1 MDRRHEARRT
11 TGALLLAGGLAVLTA
26 CGNLTAGGIGE
37 ATVVMSGDAPDDGA
51 AGTAPQTAI
60 VSQPMS
66 IESWGLSSTDS
77 TSSGPAPT
85 DHDDAEG
92 QLEADLTVYLVS
104 ADGQLTP
111 VTDGEVEVRLD
122 LDGVEEPEIGSR
134 TVTATSY
141 SALRMVFTEIEAQV
155 EAGLIIDGQPVT
167 GLIDVEIDDVTL
179 TVEKALSLEVAD
191 GERVELL
198 IDLNAESWLLAV
210 DPVTNTVDAQTFA
223 DLVTVR
229 VR

>member
-1 MDRRHEARRT
+1 MDRRHEGRRT
-11 TGALLLAGGLAVLTA
+11 AGALLLAGGLAALTA

-37 ATVVMSGDAPDDGA
+37 ASVVMSGDAPDET
-51 AGTAPQTAI
+51 TAPQTAF
-60 VSQPMS
+60 VSQPAS
-66 IESWGLSSTDS
+66 IQSWQPTGIDLGSY
-77 TSSGPAPT
+77 GPATT
-85 DHDDAEG
+85 DHDDDDPEG
-92 QLEADLTVYLVS
+92 QLEADVTVYLVS
-104 ADGQLTP
+104 AAGELTS

-141 SALRMVFTEIEAQV
+141 TALRMVFTEIEAQV
-155 EAGLIIDGQPVT
+155 DAGLIIDGQPVT
-167 GLIDVEIDDVTL
+167 GPIDVEIEDLTL
-179 TVEKALSLEVAD
+179 TVEKALSLEVAE

-210 DPVTNTVDAQTFA
+210 DPETSTVDAQVFA

-229 VR
+229 IR

>member
-1 MDRRHEARRT
+1 MDRRHEARRI

-37 ATVVMSGDAPDDGA
+37 ASVVMSGDAPDES
-51 AGTAPQTAI
+51 TAPQTAI
-60 VSQPMS
+60 VSQPAS
-66 IESWGLSSTDS
+66 IQSWQPAGTDTS
-77 TSSGPAPT
+77 SSGPAPT

-104 ADGQLTP
+104 AEGELTP

-167 GLIDVEIDDVTL
+167 GPIDVEIDDVTL
-179 TVEKALSLEVAD
+179 TVEKSLSLEVAE

-210 DPVTNTVDAQTFA
+210 DPVTSTVDAQTFA

>member
-1 MDRRHEARRT
+1 MDRRHQGRRL

-37 ATVVMSGDAPDDGA
+37 ATVVMSGDAPDES
-51 AGTAPQTAI
+51 TAPQSAI
-60 VSQPMS
+60 VSQPAKTQ
-66 IESWGLSSTDS
+66 SWEPAGTDLG
-77 TSSGPAPT
+77 TSDPAPT

-104 ADGQLTP
+104 AEGELTP

-134 TVTATSY
+134 TVNATSY

-167 GLIDVEIDDVTL
+167 GPIDVEIDDVTL